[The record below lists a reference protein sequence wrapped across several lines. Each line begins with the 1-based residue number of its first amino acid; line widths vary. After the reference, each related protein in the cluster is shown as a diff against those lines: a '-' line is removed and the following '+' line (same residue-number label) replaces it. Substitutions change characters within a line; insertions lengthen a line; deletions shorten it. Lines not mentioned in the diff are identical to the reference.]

1 MGLPK
6 FFDRVS
12 SRPEEILHHPISR
25 VLESHTVSGTLGD
38 RALAATTTDTDTVD
52 HVALLGLVT
61 KTASLVGARRTGSAV
76 DNIELTELY

>member
-1 MGLPK
+1 M
-6 FFDRVS
+6 S
-12 SRPEEILHHPISR
+12 SRSEKTDHPIFR
-25 VLESHTVSGTLGD
+25 VWESHTVGGTLGN

-61 KTASLVGARRTGSAV
+61 KTTSLVGARRTGSAV